1 MEWRDHRDDSCGVFG
16 ANCAV
21 HLSLA
26 PAIDRAAQQKPLV
39 DPAVARQ
46 SGQLPAFAPLLE
58 ELEIAGWSS
67 HRGSLSG
74 NFHDWLL
81 LEGRMILV
89 AVGQAVGESTSDLTE
104 SALVTQAAWASI
116 RAHARHVR
124 DAGQLLTLVGQTLWP
139 MPNAAVEANLAL
151 AMIDTSDGHASLAM
165 AGDCLAWK
173 IRAATS
179 EQFPVHQP
187 PSGRRDR
194 LHVSLSHG
202 AIVAPRENRA
212 GGRRSLAPIAEAGR
226 LNCLQFRPPRR
237 RIPPPHASRRRRRP
251 RPPTL

>member
-1 MEWRDHRDDSCGVFG
+1 
-16 ANCAV
+16 
-21 HLSLA
+21 
-26 PAIDRAAQQKPLV
+26 
-39 DPAVARQ
+39 
-46 SGQLPAFAPLLE
+46 
-58 ELEIAGWSS
+58 
-67 HRGSLSG
+67 
-74 NFHDWLL
+74 
-81 LEGRMILV
+81 MILV

-187 PSGRRDR
+187 PLGGATDFTY
-194 LHVSLSHG
+194 LSHTVQLSLRER
-202 AIVAPRENRA
+202 IVLVADDPL
-212 GGRRSLAPIAEAGR
+212 RRLPKLAASIASSFAR
-226 LNCLQFRPPRR
+226 LDAESHRRMLAADAVALVRRHYEQPAADLRCPASIAAVRR
-237 RIPPPHASRRRRRP
+237 R
-251 RPPTL
+251 